1 MSAGSPR
8 RYGRS
13 VLFSA
18 LRSVARGWQQFV
30 VVVALNAVAQSLL
43 SWAGLVPSSGGLF
56 LLAAAVSF
64 VVLLVS
70 LALIVSTALEAVEG
84 RVRWGPML
92 ARARA
97 NATSFALWTVLLVV
111 AIMAGLLVWVVPG
124 MVVVALTPMVVVAAL
139 DGRRNPVRANL
150 AAIRAR
156 PGRWLVTALLM
167 SIVVGG
173 GWMAAALTGF
183 LVGGWLGPLVVW
195 LGFGVLAA
203 WFEGAWAL
211 IFRSTPAG
219 SGALPGAEAA
229 AAATS
234 DAP

>member
-18 LRSVARGWQQFV
+18 LRSLGRGWQPFV

-43 SWAGLVPSSGGLF
+43 SWAGLVPTSGGLF

-111 AIMAGLLVWVVPG
+111 AVMAGLLVWVVPG

-203 WFEGAWAL
+203 WFECAWSL
-211 IFRSTPAG
+211 IYRSTPVGSAG
-219 SGALPGAEAA
+219 PVPV
-229 AAATS
+229 
-234 DAP
+234 DVH